1 MYIPKTGALKSI
13 QQQCGMFYEG
23 MEGGTG
29 KKHSGRMRGR
39 QTESLINPAFL
50 N

>member
-13 QQQCGMFYEG
+13 QQQCGVFYEG

-29 KKHSGRMRGR
+29 KKTQWENER
-39 QTESLINPAFL
+39 QADWKPN
-50 N
+50 